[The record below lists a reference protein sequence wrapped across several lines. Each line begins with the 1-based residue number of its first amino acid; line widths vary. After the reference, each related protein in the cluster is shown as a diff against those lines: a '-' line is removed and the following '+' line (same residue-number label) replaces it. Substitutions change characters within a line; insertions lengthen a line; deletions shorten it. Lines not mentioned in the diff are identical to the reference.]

1 MNSWIKTMNNW
12 LVTIGMVVTMSS
24 ISNAEPM
31 TKAQGDALLKELRE
45 IKQLLA
51 RPQQQMPTAPMAQA
65 RPENLSVKN
74 SGATYVLGKSDA
86 PLTMV
91 EFTDYECPFCKRFY
105 DTTFQTLKKN
115 YIDTGKLKFISRNM
129 PLPMHP
135 HALKGAQAA
144 MCAGE
149 QGKYW
154 EMKDALFENQNRLEM
169 DALTAYASAL
179 MLNADTFKTCLSDE
193 ARQKSIA
200 DEASY
205 INSLGIT
212 GTPAFVLGKSV
223 GDSVEGRKIV
233 GAQPLEVF
241 EGAINE
247 LLGKH

>member
-1 MNSWIKTMNNW
+1 MNRWIKNMKHG
-12 LVTIGMVVTMSS
+12 LVAMGVMALAVSNVT
-24 ISNAEPM
+24 NAESM

-51 RPQQQMPTAPMAQA
+51 RPQQQMPTTPMAQV
-65 RPENLSVKN
+65 RPESLSVKA
-74 SGATYVLGKSDA
+74 GGTYVLGKSDA

-135 HALKGAQAA
+135 HALKAAQAA

-154 EMKDALFENQNRLEM
+154 EMKDALFKNQNKLEVEG
-169 DALTAYASAL
+169 LTTYASAL
-179 MLNADTFKTCLSDE
+179 MLDSDVFKICLSDTTRE
-193 ARQKSIA
+193 KAIN
-200 DEASY
+200 DEANY
-205 INSLGIT
+205 INSLGVN

-223 GDSVEGRKIV
+223 GDAVEGRKII
-233 GAQPLEVF
+233 GAQPVAVF
-241 EGAINE
+241 ENAINE
-247 LLGKH
+247 MLEH